1 MSQSPPSVQR
11 HASEAREH
19 EDDPTG
25 IAQES
30 ARNDASD
37 TTFGEFDRLTLVDYS
52 DEEHHSDEEYHSV
65 EEYHSDEELNEAG
78 LLQDPYSTLSPLQRE
93 ITVQLYNNAPLF
105 PDGVPIRAIFHGVNH
120 TTVGGYE
127 ISEIW

>member
-1 MSQSPPSVQR
+1 MQR

-30 ARNDASD
+30 AGNDTSD
-37 TTFGEFDRLTLVDYS
+37 ITFGEFDRLTLVDYS
-52 DEEHHSDEEYHSV
+52 EGYHSDEEYHSV

-93 ITVQLYNNAPLF
+93 ITVQFYNNAPLF
-105 PDGVPIRAIFHGVNH
+105 PDGVPIRAIFQGVNQ